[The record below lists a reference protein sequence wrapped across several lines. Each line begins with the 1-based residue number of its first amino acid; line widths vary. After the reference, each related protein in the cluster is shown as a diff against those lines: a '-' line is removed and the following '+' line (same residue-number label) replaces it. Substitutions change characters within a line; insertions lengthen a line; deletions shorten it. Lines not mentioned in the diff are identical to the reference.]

1 MAYERK
7 TDMYELVRHERRV
20 MCFWIAL
27 HLICIVFLLI
37 GLFFAHQYMTMPDH
51 VIVLA
56 RDHTVYLG
64 NSAPVESRPVFEDV
78 ALRATYA
85 LLSRRYDFRNERA
98 IAFAFTKRGQGQAK
112 GYLNDTQEMF
122 EARKV
127 FQEVESAH
135 VEFAVVNG
143 QYHALVKGV
152 LIRSGIYFGHPYHNK
167 RDFALMMRLE
177 RSKSDTEL
185 PFKVAG
191 MRYWEEEQNEE

>member
-64 NSAPVESRPVFEDV
+64 NSSPVESRPVFEDV

-85 LLSRRYDFRNERA
+85 LLSCRYDFRNERA

-122 EARKV
+122 EARRV

-152 LIRSGIYFGHPYHNK
+152 LNRSGIYFGHPYLNK

-191 MRYWEEEQNEE
+191 MRYWEEEQDEE